1 MTVRIFP
8 DEIILGNLVIIGN
21 LVIMEGFPGT
31 GMFGGVG
38 WWRVEILRVMLFG
51 GMG

>member
-1 MTVRIFP
+1 MTVRFFP

-21 LVIMEGFPGT
+21 LVIMEGFPDT
-31 GMFGGVG
+31 DMFGSVG
-38 WWRVEILRVMLFG
+38 WWRVEIVRVMVFG